1 MTSPTVRL
9 AQLRSLAAGLTPI
22 PGPVYTALVYTC
34 NVKNVTLSAED
45 RLLERARAL
54 ARERSTTLNRMF
66 REWLTDLT
74 ADRSRRGR
82 YQELMRPLLGQSSDS
97 TANRPACPILSHS
110 ARARSWSAGATGRPR
125 GRCSTFFRAS
135 ASHFGSARATHALRE
150 RKGRGEAAPPIS
162 PLDFGGS
169 GRIRRTVDR

>member
-1 MTSPTVRL
+1 M
-9 AQLRSLAAGLTPI
+9 
-22 PGPVYTALVYTC
+22 YTALVYTC

-82 YQELMRPLLGQSSDS
+82 YQELMRRLDG
-97 TANRPACPILSHS
+97 
-110 ARARSWSAGATGRPR
+110 ARSGGPFTRDELN
-125 GRCSTFFRAS
+125 
-135 ASHFGSARATHALRE
+135 AR
-150 RKGRGEAAPPIS
+150 
-162 PLDFGGS
+162 
-169 GRIRRTVDR
+169 